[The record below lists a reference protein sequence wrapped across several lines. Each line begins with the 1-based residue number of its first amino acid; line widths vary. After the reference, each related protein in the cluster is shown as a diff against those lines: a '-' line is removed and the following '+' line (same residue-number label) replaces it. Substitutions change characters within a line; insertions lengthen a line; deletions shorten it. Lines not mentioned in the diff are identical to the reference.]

1 MKRAIVIGG
10 TGLVGTQ
17 LIKQLVEDEKYSEIV
32 SLVRRSSG
40 ETHPK
45 LQEIIVN
52 FDQTQSWSHLVTGD
66 VLFSALGTT
75 IAQAKTKAA
84 QFKVDYTYQYM
95 VAKSAAENGVE
106 TYVLISSA
114 GASSKS
120 KVFYTNMK
128 GQLEDA
134 VQILPFKQIAI
145 IRPGQLA
152 GNRTENRKGEKIA
165 LSVMYFINKLG
176 LLKQYRPIQ
185 ASLVARAMI
194 NAVESEKSTSYSLDE
209 VFELAK

>member
-1 MKRAIVIGG
+1 MKKAIVIGG

-75 IAQAKTKAA
+75 IGQAKTKAA

-120 KVFYTNMK
+120 KVFYTSMK

>member
-75 IAQAKTKAA
+75 IGQAKTKAA

>member
-75 IAQAKTKAA
+75 IGQAKTKAA

-120 KVFYTNMK
+120 KVFYTSMK

>member
-120 KVFYTNMK
+120 KVFYTSMK

>member
-1 MKRAIVIGG
+1 MKKAIVIGG

-75 IAQAKTKAA
+75 IGQAKTKAA